1 MPRVLLILPT
11 GTYRAEEYLSAAERL
26 GVDVIVGSERAQ
38 ALAATM
44 GERFV
49 ELPLDDPAEA
59 ARLIVAHSRRDARL
73 GLDAVLGVD
82 DQGLLTAALAS
93 AQLGLRH
100 SPPAAVALTRDK
112 AAMRAA
118 FAAAGV
124 PQPDFVVVALAEA
137 DRVAG
142 AAERL
147 GPPVVV
153 KPCSLSAS
161 RGVIRADSPAEASAA
176 AGRVGAI
183 LQREG
188 EAAGARLLVERFV
201 PGWEVA
207 VEGLLRH
214 GEVEIITVFD
224 KPDPLDGPFF
234 EETFYLSPSVLPPAL
249 LGAVLQ
255 ATAAAVGALGL
266 SEGPFHAELRVP
278 GAAAERG
285 GAVSGDAVP
294 VRAAASRGGSAD
306 AAVPGDAVKV
316 LEVAARTIGGRCSK
330 AMLMEDGS
338 SLEEL
343 VIANALGAPYPPPRL
358 ASPCG
363 VLMLPIPR
371 SGTLR
376 SVGGADEV
384 RALPCITGVEITI
397 PIGRPV
403 RALPEGDRY
412 LGFVFAAGESR
423 AGVEEALRTAERLLV
438 VEIEPEDVARPR
450 SDEPADTVS

>member
-1 MPRVLLILPT
+1 
-11 GTYRAEEYLSAAERL
+11 
-26 GVDVIVGSERAQ
+26 
-38 ALAATM
+38 
-44 GERFV
+44 
-49 ELPLDDPAEA
+49 
-59 ARLIVAHSRRDARL
+59 
-73 GLDAVLGVD
+73 
-82 DQGLLTAALAS
+82 
-93 AQLGLRH
+93 
-100 SPPAAVALTRDK
+100 
-112 AAMRAA
+112 
-118 FAAAGV
+118 
-124 PQPDFVVVALAEA
+124 
-137 DRVAG
+137 
-142 AAERL
+142 
-147 GPPVVV
+147 
-153 KPCSLSAS
+153 
-161 RGVIRADSPAEASAA
+161 
-176 AGRVGAI
+176 
-183 LQREG
+183 
-188 EAAGARLLVERFV
+188 
-201 PGWEVA
+201 
-207 VEGLLRH
+207 
-214 GEVEIITVFD
+214 
-224 KPDPLDGPFF
+224 
-234 EETFYLSPSVLPPAL
+234 
-249 LGAVLQ
+249 VLQ

-285 GAVSGDAVP
+285 GAVPGDAVP